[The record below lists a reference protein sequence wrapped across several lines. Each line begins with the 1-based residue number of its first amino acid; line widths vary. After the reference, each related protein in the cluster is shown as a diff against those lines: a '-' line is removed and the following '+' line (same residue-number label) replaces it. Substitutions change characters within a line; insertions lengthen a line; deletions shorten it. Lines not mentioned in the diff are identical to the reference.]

1 MNDISYQLLLVA
13 VALFLVL
20 TNGFFVASEFSIVKI
35 RGTRIEE
42 LVRKGKKRATLA
54 RALVQNMDEYL
65 SATQLGITL
74 ASLGLGWIGEPAF
87 AALFLPLLSGFGSL
101 DIVVAHTV
109 AAGLAFLLITF
120 LHIVLGELAPKSMAI
135 QNPEKVIL
143 AASGLMTLFYK
154 ISYPFIWTLNKA
166 AFLFL
171 RIFGIRPV
179 TELGSAHS
187 EEELRMILAKSL
199 EKGVLDAEEQQLLD
213 RVFSYGDRSARQIM
227 VPAGDVEF
235 MDINNTFKENMAL
248 ARKSGH
254 TRYPLCDRSLGNALG
269 IIHIKDLVWRL
280 SREHYEADLLA
291 LKRPI
296 LFVPENSLIKDLLPE
311 FRKNRTHMTLVIDEF
326 GSPVGIVTMEDILEE
341 LVGEIQDEFDNEKP
355 DLMIEKTGENLY
367 LINGRTLLSELDEYF
382 DSKIADGEN
391 DTVAGL
397 VMSRLGRMA
406 NVGDEVIAADTF
418 LIKVEA
424 MNHLQI
430 TEISLRRLLE
440 KK

>member
-1 MNDISYQLLLVA
+1 MNDMSSQLLLVA
-13 VALFLVL
+13 VALFLVFL
-20 TNGFFVASEFSIVKI
+20 NGFFVASEFSIVKI

-42 LVRKGKKRATLA
+42 LVRKGKKRANLA
-54 RALVQNMDEYL
+54 RGLVQNMDEYL
-65 SATQLGITL
+65 SATQLGITI

-87 AALFLPLLSGFGSL
+87 AALFLPLLSRFGSL
-101 DIVVAHTV
+101 DVVVAHTV

-135 QNPEKVIL
+135 QYPEKVIL
-143 AASGLMTLFYK
+143 AASGGMTLFYK
-154 ISYPFIWTLNKA
+154 ASYPFIWSLNKA

-171 RIFGIRPV
+171 RIFGIHPV

-187 EEELRMILAKSL
+187 EEELRMILAKSM

-227 VPAGDVEF
+227 VPAGDVVF
-235 MDINNTFKENMAL
+235 MDINNTFEQNMAI

-269 IIHIKDLVWRL
+269 IIHIKDLIWRMP
-280 SREHYEADLLA
+280 RERFETDLQA

-296 LFVPENSLIKDLLPE
+296 LFVPESSLIKDLLPE
-311 FRKNRTHMTLVIDEF
+311 LRKNRTHMSIIIDEF

-341 LVGEIQDEFDNEKP
+341 LVGEIQDEFDNESP
-355 DLMIEKTGENLY
+355 ALMIEKIGENLY
-367 LINGRTLLSELDEYF
+367 SINGRTLLTELEEYF
-382 DSKIADGEN
+382 DIKLEDEEN

-397 VMSRLGRMA
+397 VMTLLGRVA
-406 NVGDEVIAADTF
+406 NIGDEVIAADSF
-418 LIKVEA
+418 RIRVEA

-430 TEISLRRLLE
+430 TELSLTRIL
-440 KK
+440 

>member
-1 MNDISYQLLLVA
+1 MNDIPYQLLLVA
-13 VALFLVL
+13 VALFLVFL
-20 TNGFFVASEFSIVKI
+20 NGFFVASEFSIVKI

-42 LVRKGKKRATLA
+42 LVRKGKKRAHLA
-54 RALVQNMDEYL
+54 RGLVQNMDEYL
-65 SATQLGITL
+65 SATQLGITI

-109 AAGLAFLLITF
+109 SAGLAFLLITF

-154 ISYPFIWTLNKA
+154 ISYPFIWILNKA

-171 RIFGIRPV
+171 RIFGIHPV

-187 EEELRMILAKSL
+187 EEELRIILVKSL
-199 EKGVLDAEEQQLLD
+199 EKGVLDAEEQKLLD

-235 MDINNTFKENMAL
+235 MDINNSFKENMAL

-280 SREHYEADLLA
+280 SRDQYEVDLLA

-355 DLMIEKTGENLY
+355 DLMIEKIGENLY
-367 LINGRTLLSELDEYF
+367 SVNGRALLSELDEYF

-397 VMSRLGRMA
+397 VMSLLGRVA

-418 LIKVEA
+418 RIKVEA

-430 TEISLRRLLE
+430 TEISLRRLPE

>member
-109 AAGLAFLLITF
+109 SAGLAFLLITF

>member
-13 VALFLVL
+13 VALFLVFL
-20 TNGFFVASEFSIVKI
+20 NGFFVASEFSIVKI

-42 LVRKGKKRATLA
+42 LVRKGRKRANLA
-54 RALVQNMDEYL
+54 RGLVQNMDEYL
-65 SATQLGITL
+65 SATQLGITI

-101 DIVVAHTV
+101 DVVVAHTV
-109 AAGLAFLLITF
+109 SAGLAFVLITF

-154 ISYPFIWTLNKA
+154 ISYPFVWTLNKA

-179 TELGSAHS
+179 TDIVSAHS

-199 EKGVLDAEEQQLLD
+199 EKGVLDIEEQKLLD
-213 RVFSYGDRSARQIM
+213 RVFSYGDRSARQLM
-227 VPAGDVEF
+227 VPAGDVVF
-235 MDINNTFKENMAL
+235 MDINNTFKENMAI

-254 TRYPLCDRSLGNALG
+254 TRYPLCDRSLGDALG

-280 SREHYEADLLA
+280 SRDHYEADLLA

-355 DLMIEKTGENLY
+355 DLMIEQTGENLY
-367 LINGRTLLSELDEYF
+367 SVNGRTLLSELDEYF

-397 VMSRLGRMA
+397 VMSLLGRVA

-418 LIKVEA
+418 RIKVEA

-430 TEISLRRLLE
+430 TEISLRRLPE
-440 KK
+440 KE